1 MSGVATAMVAA
12 AVIGGV
18 ASNKA
23 SKKAAK
29 ASVKSSDASIRA
41 TQQAA
46 EEARGDVNRL
56 FPQAQQVANQGFRGA
71 LGVFGESVPAQFD
84 VFQQGNVGAQQQVL
98 AGLPQIQN
106 AILGGNVDLSGLQP
120 FQVQNVPTD
129 FLQQQTPFDIQNQI
143 QAQQQADAQAAQ
155 QSAFQA
161 EVQRRHEETQS
172 GTMTSMQLFDKRA
185 LEGRLS
191 EQEMR
196 DFASMNNIGL

>member
-1 MSGVATAMVAA
+1 MPWGVVAA

-18 ASNKA
+18 SANVASNRA
-23 SKKAAK
+23 SAAQRR
-29 ASVKSSDASIRA
+29 ASASATKA

-46 EEARGDVNRL
+46 GSASGDVNRL
-56 FPQAQQVANQGFRGA
+56 FPQAQQVANQGFKGA
-71 LGVFGESVPAQFD
+71 LGVFGDSVPAQFD

-143 QAQQQADAQAAQ
+143 QAQQQAEADAAQ

-161 EVQRRHEETQS
+161 EVQRRHDES
-172 GTMTSMQLFDKRA
+172 LGGTLTPEQVLQNRVNKGSLTPLEQL
-185 LEGRLS
+185 
-191 EQEMR
+191 
-196 DFASMNNIGL
+196 MNAQIL